1 MEACLCN
8 ETVSVSL
15 ENLLF
20 FLGIVTFSRL
30 SYRYIVGT
38 SLKTVIKIV
47 DIIQILSISPSL
59 FHSTILPSPFI
70 LFSLSISHTELRI
83 LRQSVEDACKV
94 RSTCANII
102 SYVQRQQSL
111 CVTKLEQKSVHHV
124 ILSLSLFFFFLFIFV
139 HVSIVFRYSDPYIVI
154 RIFDLMS
161 LFLPFPFFFI
171 SFHLLLLP
179 FVLFSF
185 VFFVFHSFFIHFFLF
200 LHACI
205 LIVTSTTFFY
215 SPYKNW
221 TWFPF
226 YLLYNSL
233 QFWAGHRIFEGSFH
247 DFLHFPP

>member
-161 LFLPFPFFFI
+161 LFLPFPFFLFLFI
-171 SFHLLLLP
+171 SFFFL
-179 FVLFSF
+179 SF
-185 VFFVFHSFFIHFFLF
+185 YFLSFSFFIRFLFIFFLF